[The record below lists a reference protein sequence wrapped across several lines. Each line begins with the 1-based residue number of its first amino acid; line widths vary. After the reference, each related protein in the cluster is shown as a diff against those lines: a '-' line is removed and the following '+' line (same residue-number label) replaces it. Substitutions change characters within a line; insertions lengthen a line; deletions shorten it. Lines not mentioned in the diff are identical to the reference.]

1 MLSAYKKDHSKKN
14 LQYILVNSSG
24 EIIEYD
30 NQSIIACK
38 GITYIQET
46 HPFFESLVDLFSLN
60 NETFEFS
67 CINIETSETEFILDI
82 KLDTSYKSE
91 YVFITLENLTDH
103 YNEYQRAAQ
112 IRNEFVINSQH
123 LELSN
128 KHIKEKEAFKTL
140 FLANFSHQLRN
151 PITMTAVF
159 SEILSETNLTSEQ
172 KNYVD
177 IISSASKNL
186 KNRIDDMLEL
196 SKIESGKLVLRE
208 HTFNFR
214 NYIEEIN
221 NNFKIL
227 CNRKQIEFLHYV
239 DPEIPEFVNADRYRI
254 EQILSNLLRNALSYT
269 VSGEIRLN
277 IYKNFTRAR
286 KVNIN
291 IEVIDTG
298 IGIDKI
304 YHEVIFDRFNSL
316 SNLSDRNFGL
326 GLSIVKHLSEQ
337 MGGSICVESEVGK
350 GSKFVCNLSLKIST
364 PKHIIESNTKA
375 YPKLTEKKTIL
386 LIEDSE
392 LIQLSILKILSSDG
406 NFFLNIVSNGDD
418 VIDSVKNKKPDLII
432 VSNTIQNY
440 SAQVITKRIKSLP
453 VQFKRIPVLALST
466 EVFKEDI
473 KRFKEAGIKD
483 VISKPFN
490 KESILDKLYKYIK
503 K

>member
-1 MLSAYKKDHSKKN
+1 MLSAYKNDHSKKN

-24 EIIEYD
+24 KIIEYD
-30 NQSIIACK
+30 NQTIIACK
-38 GITYIQET
+38 GITSIQEA
-46 HPFFESLVDLFSLN
+46 HPFFESLEDLFSLE

-67 CINIETSETEFILDI
+67 CINIETSETAFILDI
-82 KLDTSYKSE
+82 KLDTSYKSG
-91 YVFITLENLTDH
+91 YGYITLENLTDH

-112 IRNEFVINSQH
+112 IRNEFIINSQY

-128 KHIKEKEAFKTL
+128 KHIKEKEAFKTK
-140 FLANFSHQLRN
+140 FLSNFSHQLRN
-151 PITMTAVF
+151 PITMTTVF
-159 SEILSETNLTSEQ
+159 SEILSETDLTSEQ
-172 KNYVD
+172 KNYID
-177 IISSASKNL
+177 IISSASRSL
-186 KNRIDDMLEL
+186 KNRVDDMLEL

-214 NYIEEIN
+214 EFIEEIKS
-221 NNFKIL
+221 NFRIL

-239 DPEIPEFVNADRYRI
+239 DPEIPEFIYADPYRI
-254 EQILSNLLRNALSYT
+254 EQILGNLLRNALSYT
-269 VSGEIRLN
+269 SSGEINLN
-277 IYKNFTRAR
+277 IYKNFTRAQ

-298 IGIDKI
+298 IGIDKK

-337 MGGSICVESEVGK
+337 MGGRISVDSEIDK

-364 PKHIIESNTKA
+364 QKKLTVSKTKE
-375 YPKLTEKKTIL
+375 YPKLTEKKAIL

-406 NFFLNIVSNGDD
+406 NFFLNIVSNGED
-418 VIDSVKNKKPDLII
+418 VVEYVKNIKPDLII
-432 VSNTIQNY
+432 VSNTIQKF
-440 SAQVITKRIKSLP
+440 SAETITKNIKSLP
-453 VQFKRIPVLALST
+453 RQFKRIPVLALST

-483 VISKPFN
+483 VIAKPFN
-490 KESILDKLYKYIK
+490 KEDILDKLYKYLK